1 MDDKI
6 PGFKEEIDEIH
17 VPIDK
22 LDTIISTTVQQN
34 KPKRMIPMRKKLV
47 YTASAAAIAFGLL
60 VGSASV
66 SPVMANIVSHIPL
79 IGSIFSDSD
88 DRGLNQVSDLGLT
101 QTVGTS
107 KTIKGDTV
115 TIDEVFYDGT
125 RFTVSYSLESEKPLK
140 EYYFENGSPDFTIN
154 GEHFDYGAGLSNNDV
169 TPTYRTGIFDI
180 DVLTEL
186 PEAFDFE
193 MIFEGPNNRQWN
205 FNIPVKMQT
214 EVEVVKIDH
223 TQQSEDVTL
232 FVSDLKISPAGLRF
246 NFNAVA
252 NTGLFETG
260 NIDFHIED
268 QSGNEIESHSG
279 ASSMVSENGKD
290 HQSGGR
296 LFDPI
301 SHDVKKLI
309 VTPYIIH
316 ATDGGGVEF
325 SADGKEIEIPF
336 KPYTGK
342 EIKFESFEVLVPTS
356 S

>member
-1 MDDKI
+1 MNDKI

-22 LDTIISTTVQQN
+22 LDAIISTTVQQN

-101 QTVGTS
+101 QTVGMSQTV
-107 KTIKGDTV
+107 KGDTI

-125 RFTVSYSLESEKPLK
+125 RFTVSYSLESEEPLK
-140 EYYFENGSPDFTIN
+140 DYYFENGSPDFTIDGKYYN
-154 GEHFDYGAGLSNNDV
+154 YGGGLTQNDL
-169 TPTYRTGIFDI
+169 TPTYRTGIFDM
-180 DVLTEL
+180 DFSTEL
-186 PEAFDFE
+186 PEAFE
-193 MIFEGPNNRQWN
+193 LGITFEGPDNKKWK
-205 FNIPVKMQT
+205 FKIPVKAQT
-214 EVEVVKIDH
+214 DVEIVKIDH
-223 TQQSEDVTL
+223 TQKSEDVEL
-232 FVSDLKISPAGLRF
+232 FVSDLKISPAGLLF
-246 NFNAVA
+246 NFNAA
-252 NTGLFETG
+252 ADIGLFETG
-260 NIDFHIED
+260 NIDFHVVDE
-268 QSGNEIESHSG
+268 SGNEIASHSG
-279 ASSMVSENGKD
+279 ASSMENENGKE
-290 HQSGGR
+290 HQSGRR

-301 SHDVKKLI
+301 SDDVKKLI
-309 VTPYIIH
+309 VTPYITH

-325 SADGKEIEIPF
+325 GLGGKEIEIPF

-342 EIKFESFEVLVPTS
+342 EIKFESFEVFISTS